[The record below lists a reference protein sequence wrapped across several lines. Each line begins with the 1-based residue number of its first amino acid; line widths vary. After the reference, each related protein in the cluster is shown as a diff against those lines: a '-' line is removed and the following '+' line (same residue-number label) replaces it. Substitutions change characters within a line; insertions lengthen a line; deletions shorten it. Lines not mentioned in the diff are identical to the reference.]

1 MAKINICSLQLNL
14 KDSDNFEKISSE
26 VDKVLSEGEQTHMI
40 VLSELAVSGVKPDKE
55 KSLLTFL
62 PLFSDLA
69 KKYDTWLIPGTF
81 HEFEDDVIYNT
92 CPVINNEGELV
103 AKARKLYPWL
113 PYENQITP
121 GNEICTFEYPGAG
134 IIGVHICYD
143 LWFPETSRALA
154 MAGAELIINPT
165 LTPTQDREIETVM
178 VRATA
183 AQQQCYYVDVNSV
196 GEQGCGQ
203 SIACDPEGNV
213 LHASDD
219 QEDIFTVEV
228 DFDFV
233 RNSRKNGIM
242 GLGQNLKSYRD
253 NPFSS
258 MIKEKRNNNYLES
271 LGELTQLKKEDD

>member
-1 MAKINICSLQLNL
+1 MPSLNISCFQLSLAETDNL
-14 KDSDNFEKISSE
+14 
-26 VDKVLSEGEQTHMI
+26 DKATNSIDTFFSKNQRTDLI
-40 VLSELAVSGVKPDKE
+40 VLSELAITGVNPNKK
-55 KSLLTFL
+55 KSLDKFL
-62 PLFSDLA
+62 PTLKDLA

-183 AQQQCYYVDVNSV
+183 AQQQCYYLDVNSV

-213 LHASDD
+213 LHASDNK
-219 QEDIFTVEV
+219 EDIFSVEV

-271 LGELTQLKKEDD
+271 LGALTQLKKEDD

>member
-1 MAKINICSLQLNL
+1 MPSL
-14 KDSDNFEKISSE
+14 KISCFQLSLAE
-26 VDKVLSEGEQTHMI
+26 TDNLDKATNSIDTFFSKNQRTDLI
-40 VLSELAVSGVKPDKE
+40 VLSELAITGVNPDRK
-55 KSLLTFL
+55 KSLDKFL
-62 PLFSDLA
+62 PTLKNLA

-81 HEFEDDVIYNT
+81 HEFENDVIYNT
-92 CPVINNEGELV
+92 CPVINNDGELV
-103 AKARKLYPWL
+103 SKARKLYPWL

-213 LHASDD
+213 LHISNDL
-219 QEDIFTVEV
+219 EDIFTVEV

-253 NPFSS
+253 KPFSS
-258 MIKEKRNNNYLES
+258 MIKEKRNENYLES
-271 LGELTQLKKEDD
+271 LGELTQQKHKDD